1 MKSDYPELSK
11 EALCRLFGKTR
22 HALYDHLWRQED
34 DSIKEDIIIQ
44 LVQKIRGKLPQV
56 GTRKLLFL
64 LGPELKSHDIA
75 IGRDALFD
83 LLSVHKLLIRQ
94 RKRKMVTTDSRH
106 WMRKYAN
113 LVQREIISRP
123 EQVWV
128 SDITYIRMKNQWG
141 YLSMITDAFSRKI
154 MGFSFRSDMLA
165 QGCVDALCM
174 ALKTREYPDHKL
186 IHHSDRGS
194 QYCCKTYID
203 LLQSENISVSMTEN
217 GDPYE
222 NALAERMNGIIKN
235 EFNLH
240 SSALNFDDTY
250 QLITQ
255 SVESYNNIRP
265 HSSCDYLTPNQ
276 AHHATTI
283 PKKRWK
289 KYDKKRYITQ
299 DCDATGPWGSSPQSK
314 PPGPVSENELTTE
327 INNDLRYRYDTQPNL
342 RGDV

>member
-1 MKSDYPELSK
+1 MKEDYPYLSK

-22 HALYDHLWRQED
+22 HALYDHLWRKEED
-34 DSIKEDIIIQ
+34 TLKEEIILQ
-44 LVQKIRGKLPQV
+44 LVHKIRQKLPRL

-64 LGPELKSHDIA
+64 LDPELKSHHIE

-83 LLSVHKLLIRQ
+83 LLAVHKLLIRQ

-113 LVQREIISRP
+113 LIKQLVISRP

-154 MGFSFRSDMLA
+154 MGLSFRSDMLA
-165 QGCVDALCM
+165 QGCIDALQM
-174 ALKTREYPDHKL
+174 ALSNRQYKDHRL

-194 QYCCKTYID
+194 QYCCKDYID
-203 LLQSENISVSMTEN
+203 LLNSENIAVSMTEN

-235 EFNLH
+235 EFNLY
-240 SSALNFDDTY
+240 SSALSFDDTY
-250 QLITQ
+250 QLINE
-255 SVESYNNIRP
+255 SVKVYNDFRP
-265 HSSCDYLTPNQ
+265 HSSCDYLTPEQ
-276 AHHATTI
+276 AHNEGKI
-283 PKKRWK
+283 LKKRWK
-289 KYDKKRYITQ
+289 KYQRASYSKTILLEE
-299 DCDATGPWGSSPQSK
+299 GPGGSSPQSN
-314 PPGPVSENELTTE
+314 PPGPFSNHNHENRK
-327 INNDLRYRYDTQPNL
+327 INDLST
-342 RGDV
+342 